1 MIVVNGKT
9 QNKKNENKNKEKRKT
24 KTKKEKKKKNTSS
37 ITVLYYL
44 KNTFFTVIMFWGKI
58 F

>member
-1 MIVVNGKT
+1 MGKLRI
-9 QNKKNENKNKEKRKT
+9 KRMKT
-24 KTKKEKKKKNTSS
+24 KTKKKGKQKQKKKKRKKNTSS

-44 KNTFFTVIMFWGKI
+44 KNTFFTVIIFWGKI